1 MALSQWWWWWRYWQN
16 ANECEN
22 SRILR
27 RQRTLFHR
35 WANKRSLSIGKAAKE
50 ENSCTQFHYAQKH
63 VPFLM
68 CVCVSAM
75 FQKDTEFYLFY
86 RINIWRRLRA
96 IDNNAHCCDLVLL
109 SRYCF
114 THTQNRC
121 ASGFENKKTNCVQ
134 TWKLNLLHF
143 CCWLI
148 SLSQLLGE
156 GKQQKNILWKNSQQ
170 FIYCFPNKSSRFRF
184 SSFLLRFIVV
194 LVERRFDITSMKIE
208 EKYNNFSYLVDAR
221 ALASVQRIRSVVH
234 CFPFSADS
242 FFLSILFMQ
251 L

>member
-1 MALSQWWWWWRYWQN
+1 MQMNVKIVEFLEDSEHFFIVERTNVLFQL
-16 ANECEN
+16 EK
-22 SRILR
+22 
-27 RQRTLFHR
+27 RQRKRIVVHNSITHR
-35 WANKRSLSIGKAAKE
+35 NMFLSW
-50 ENSCTQFHYAQKH
+50 
-63 VPFLM
+63 
-68 CVCVSAM
+68 CVCACVSAM
-75 FQKDTEFYLFY
+75 FRKDTEFYLFY

-121 ASGFENKKTNCVQ
+121 ASGFENMKTNCVQ

-170 FIYCFPNKSSRFRF
+170 FIYCFPNKSFRFRF

-251 L
+251 LSLY